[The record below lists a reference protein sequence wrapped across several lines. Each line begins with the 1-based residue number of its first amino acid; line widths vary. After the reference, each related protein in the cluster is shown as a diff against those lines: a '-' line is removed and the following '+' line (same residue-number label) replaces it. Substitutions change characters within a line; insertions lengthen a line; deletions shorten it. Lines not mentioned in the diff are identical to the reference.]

1 MDIDLQVRLAAFNWL
16 SEQVNLH
23 EERILSRELLQ
34 QGFTFEG
41 RRIPLLAPQGIFK
54 PQILDMPLSLTTSP
68 NSPYDDT
75 YSTGDGFL
83 HYRYRGDNPNHR
95 DNVGLRK
102 VFESHRPLI
111 YFYGLQP
118 GKYLATFPVYIIADD
133 PGNLTFIISMD
144 DTLPALEYSESSVI
158 RQVAEVSDARH
169 AYLTAT
175 IKVRLQ
181 QRSFREKVLVA
192 YRSQCSF
199 CRLKHRE
206 LLDAAHIIPD
216 TYPEGKPTITNGI
229 ALCKLHHSAFDS
241 FILGVTPDFDIR
253 VREDILEEEDGPMLQ
268 YGLKGLHQTKL
279 ILPNSKNNWPSKDSL
294 AWKYDRFTR
303 AG

>member
-1 MDIDLQVRLAAFNWL
+1 MDIDLQVRIAAFNWL

-23 EERILSRELLQ
+23 EERILPRELLQ
-34 QGFTFEG
+34 RGFEFEG
-41 RRIPLLAPQGIFK
+41 QRIPLIAPQGIFK
-54 PQILDMPLSLTTSP
+54 PQILGMPLSITTSP
-68 NSPYDDT
+68 NSPYDDA
-75 YSTGDGFL
+75 YSTADGFL

-102 VFESHRPLI
+102 VFEIHRPLI

-133 PGNLTFIISMD
+133 PGSLTFKISVD
-144 DTLPALEYSESSVI
+144 DTLPVFGYSESSVT

-181 QRSFREKVLVA
+181 QRSFREKVLDA
-192 YRSQCSF
+192 YRIQCSF
-199 CRLKHRE
+199 CRLRHRE

-216 TYPEGKPTITNGI
+216 TYPEGKPIVTNGI
-229 ALCKLHHSAFDS
+229 ALCKLHHSAFDN
-241 FILGVTPDFDIR
+241 FILGVTPDYEIQ
-253 VREDILEEEDGPMLQ
+253 VRQDVLDEEDGPMLQ
-268 YGLKGLHQTKL
+268 YGLKGLHETKL
-279 ILPNSKNNWPSKDSL
+279 ILPSSKNNWPSQDSL

>member
-23 EERILSRELLQ
+23 EEGILPRELLQ
-34 QGFTFEG
+34 QGFVFEG
-41 RRIPLLAPQGIFK
+41 QRILLIAPQGIFK
-54 PQILDMPLSLTTSP
+54 PKILDKPLSITTSP
-68 NSPYDDT
+68 NNPYDDT
-75 YSTGDGFL
+75 YSTADGFL

-133 PGNLTFIISMD
+133 PGNLTFKIAVD
-144 DTLPALEYSESSVI
+144 DSLPVFEYSESSFTH
-158 RQVAEVSDARH
+158 QVAEVSDARH

-181 QRSFREKVLVA
+181 QRSFREKVLDA

-216 TYPEGKPTITNGI
+216 TYPEGKPIITNGI

-241 FILGVTPDFDIR
+241 FILGVTPDYIIQ
-253 VREDILEEEDGPMLQ
+253 VREDVLDEEDGPMLQ
-268 YGLKGLHQTKL
+268 HGLKGLHKTKL
-279 ILPNSKNNWPSKDSL
+279 ILPVSRSQWPSKEALD
-294 AWKYDRFTR
+294 WRYNRFTR
-303 AG
+303 GG